1 MSTATTTLIAIAVA
15 FAVAALAVQIAHT
28 VVHRLIESMHT
39 VSAENRAAVRD
50 RARKLLRAL
59 QLFAYGIAALASV
72 SLALTRFGISEQ
84 RWDPRLVAH
93 WAFTHGINIVVVV
106 LGATIVMRAATLLI
120 EHLQH
125 RIGYSRNESDLEWQ
139 RRASTL
145 RGILSSAVSA
155 TVWFFAILMVLRE
168 LEIDIMPILTGAG
181 IAGLAIG
188 FGAQNLVRDVISGF
202 FIILEDQVRVGD
214 IARINGTGGVVEE
227 INLRTIVLRD
237 GEGAVQVFP
246 NGTITT
252 LANMSKQFAYAVV
265 DVRVAYSENID
276 RVIATIRE
284 VGTAMQADGN
294 LAAVLLAPIE
304 VVGVESLADGFATV
318 RSRFKTQPLNQHRVA
333 NELRRRLMTT
343 FCERGIR
350 PYSTAGR
357 LPS

>member
-1 MSTATTTLIAIAVA
+1 MSTASTTLVAIAVA
-15 FAVAALAVQIAHT
+15 FAVAAIAVQIAHAL
-28 VVHRLIESMHT
+28 VHRLIESMHT
-39 VSAENRAAVRD
+39 VSAENRAVVRE

-72 SLALTRFGISEQ
+72 SLALTRFGIDER

-106 LGATIVMRAATLLI
+106 LGATIVMRASQLLI

-125 RIGYSRNESDLEWQ
+125 RVGHAHAGSDLEWQ
-139 RRASTL
+139 RRASTV
-145 RGILSSAVSA
+145 RGILTSLLSV
-155 TVWFFAILMVLRE
+155 TVWFFATLMVLRE
-168 LEIDIMPILTGAG
+168 LSIDVLPILTGAG

-265 DVRVAYSENID
+265 DIRVTYSENVD
-276 RVIATIRE
+276 RVIAIIRE
-284 VGTAMQADGN
+284 VGDAMAADP
-294 LAAVLLAPIE
+294 AWSPVLLAPIE
-304 VVGVESLADGFATV
+304 VLGLESLADGFATV
-318 RSRFKTQPLNQHRVA
+318 RSRFKTQPLSQNKVA
-333 NELRRRLMTT
+333 NELRRRLMTAL
-343 FCERGIR
+343 CERGVR
-350 PYSTAGR
+350 PYSTSGR
-357 LPS
+357 APA